1 MTVRQPS
8 RIRRFFSFIVF
19 RLVPLALIVGIV
31 WFSYGAVQ
39 AIAQRIGEQVEAGER
54 TSLYEMTLAAVLPTL
69 TTYTAEPTATHTSTA
84 TPTTTLTPTPSFTS
98 SLTHTPTATLTA
110 TNTATH
116 TPTATLT
123 ETPSLQPT
131 VVAQAFATNTPR
143 PLAVTLPAMNT
154 AVPTSAP
161 TIEPSPTSTFTV
173 VPTTAAPQPAITNT
187 ARPLPT
193 VFLPENADPNLVA
206 ATAIPTVVPLI
217 DRQGYDLVNIL
228 LLGVDDEI
236 TGDNVQRTDTMI
248 VVSIN
253 RTTNTVSMLSI
264 PRDLYVFIPGWTMQ
278 RMNLAYFRGE
288 SGGWTDGGFGLMRQT
303 ILYNFGINVHYYALI
318 NLSGFKQII
327 DTLGGVDMSVD
338 CAIQD
343 YELVEAPPPP
353 EAIKDEET
361 SLYTLPVGFYHFDG
375 GSALW
380 YARSRHTSIE
390 FDRGR
395 RQQQLLRAIWR
406 SARSQGIVTQ
416 IPELWS
422 QLTGVVKTDLGFED
436 MLGLLP
442 YALSLDPDRVENFT
456 FSRLYHTTPWTPP
469 DGANVQLPNYE
480 AVHELMT
487 DFYTPPTESQIL
499 VQSATIEVYNGT
511 PNSNWDRVAADSL
524 AYNGGFT
531 AIASGAAD
539 NTAYADTIL
548 IDYTGQ
554 TKGSSTAEIA
564 EILSVKP
571 ENVHVEPDP
580 NRTADFKVIL
590 GSNYTSCTSN
600 AIMEVENT
608 TGE

>member
-1 MTVRQPS
+1 MAVRKPS
-8 RIRRFFSFIVF
+8 RISRFFGFILF
-19 RLVPLALIVGIV
+19 RLVPFILIIGII

-39 AIAQRIGEQVEAGER
+39 AVTRRVGEQIEAGER
-54 TSLYEMTLAAVLPTL
+54 SGLYELTMRAILPTL
-69 TTYTAEPTATHTSTA
+69 T
-84 TPTTTLTPTPSFTS
+84 
-98 SLTHTPTATLTA
+98 THTPTATATSTSTATATATLTPTSSFTPSLTFTFTPTPTA
-110 TNTATH
+110 TNTPTNTPSS
-116 TPTATLT
+116 TPTKTASP
-123 ETPSLQPT
+123 EPT
-131 VVAQAFATNTPR
+131 TVAQVFATNTPR

-154 AVPTSAP
+154 AVPTN
-161 TIEPSPTSTFTV
+161 TITPEPSPTSTFTV
-173 VPTTAAPQPAITNT
+173 EPTAPITST
-187 ARPLPT
+187 PRPLPT
-193 VFLPENADPNLVA
+193 VFLPENADPNIA
-206 ATAIPTVVPLI
+206 APTAIPTVVPLI

-253 RTTNTVSMLSI
+253 RTTNTISMLSI

-288 SGGWTDGGFGLMRQT
+288 SVGWTDGGFGLMRQT

-318 NLSGFKQII
+318 NLSGFKQVI
-327 DTLGGVDMSVD
+327 DTLGGVDVSVD

-343 YELVEAPPPP
+343 YELIGAPPPP
-353 EAIKDEET
+353 EAIKNEEDA
-361 SLYTLPVGFYHFDG
+361 LYTLPVGFYHFDG

-395 RQQQLLRAIWR
+395 RQQQILRAMWR
-406 SARSQGIVTQ
+406 SARSQGIITQ
-416 IPELWS
+416 LPELWS
-422 QLTGVVKTDLGFED
+422 QLTEVVKTDLGFED

-442 YALSLDPDRVENFT
+442 YALSLDPDRIENFT

-487 DFYTPPTESQIL
+487 DFYQPPTESQIL
-499 VQSATIEVYNGT
+499 VQSARIEVYNGT
-511 PNSNWDRVAADSL
+511 DNPNWDRVAADSL
-524 AYNGGFT
+524 ASNGGFA
-531 AIASGAAD
+531 AIASGTAD
-539 NTAYADTIL
+539 NNAYTDTIL

-571 ENVHVEPDP
+571 ENVRVEPDP
-580 NRTADFKVIL
+580 NRTTDFKVIL

-600 AIMEVENT
+600 AILEVENT

>member
-1 MTVRQPS
+1 MTVRKTS
-8 RIRRFFSFIVF
+8 RISRFFGFILF
-19 RLVPLALIVGIV
+19 RLVPFVLIIGII
-31 WFSYGAVQ
+31 WSSYGAAQ
-39 AIAQRIGEQVEAGER
+39 AIARRIGEQVEAGER
-54 TSLYEMTLAAVLPTL
+54 LASYESTLSAILPTL
-69 TTYTAEPTATHTSTA
+69 TTHTAEPTTTFTATA
-84 TPTTTLTPTPSFTS
+84 TPTITFTPTPSFTN
-98 SLTHTPTATLTA
+98 TPTSTATAPNTPTLIPSATLTA
-110 TNTATH
+110 T
-116 TPTATLT
+116 
-123 ETPSLQPT
+123 PSPQPT
-131 VVAQAFATNTPR
+131 TVAQVFATNTAR
-143 PLAVTLPAMNT
+143 PIAVTLPAMNT
-154 AVPTSAP
+154 AVPTNTP
-161 TIEPSPTSTFTV
+161 TTESSPTATFTAE
-173 VPTTAAPQPAITNT
+173 PTATLQPAFT
-187 ARPLPT
+187 ATPRPLPT
-193 VFLPENADPNLVA
+193 VFLPENADPGIVA

-327 DTLGGVDMSVD
+327 DTLGGVDVSVD

-343 YELVEAPPPP
+343 YELVGAPPPP
-353 EAIKDEET
+353 EAIKNEEDA
-361 SLYTLPVGFYHFDG
+361 LYTLPVGFYHFDG

-395 RQQQLLRAIWR
+395 RQQQILRAMWR
-406 SARSQGIVTQ
+406 SARSQGIITQ
-416 IPELWS
+416 LPELWS
-422 QLTGVVKTDLGFED
+422 QLTQVLETDLSFED

-442 YALSLDPDRVENFT
+442 YGLSLEPDRIESFT

-480 AVHELMT
+480 AVRELMT
-487 DFYTPPTESQIL
+487 DFYQPPTESQVL
-499 VQSATIEVYNGT
+499 VQNASIEVYNGT
-511 PNSNWDRVAADSL
+511 NNANWDRVAADSL

-531 AIASGAAD
+531 AVASGTAD
-539 NTAYADTIL
+539 NNNYLDTIL

-571 ENVHVEPDP
+571 ENVRVEPDP
-580 NRTADFKVIL
+580 NRTTDFKVIL

-600 AIMEVENT
+600 AILEVENT